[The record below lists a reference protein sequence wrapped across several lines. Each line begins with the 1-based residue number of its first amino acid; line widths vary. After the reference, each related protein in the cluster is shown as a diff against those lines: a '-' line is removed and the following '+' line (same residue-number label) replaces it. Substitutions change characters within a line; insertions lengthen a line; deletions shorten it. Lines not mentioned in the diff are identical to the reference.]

1 MDEVIGGVDDVETKL
16 ELEADD
22 VNVAVDIDSG
32 ECLDRLADQRAFRS
46 IREGIGAV
54 AGRDPND
61 LTLSFLTTGVAV
73 GDDEISAEASSIEPK
88 FKEDPVRGMDVW
100 EVMLVRCKRTY
111 PV

>member
-1 MDEVIGGVDDVETKL
+1 VDEVVGGVDDVETKL

-22 VNVAVDIDSG
+22 VNG